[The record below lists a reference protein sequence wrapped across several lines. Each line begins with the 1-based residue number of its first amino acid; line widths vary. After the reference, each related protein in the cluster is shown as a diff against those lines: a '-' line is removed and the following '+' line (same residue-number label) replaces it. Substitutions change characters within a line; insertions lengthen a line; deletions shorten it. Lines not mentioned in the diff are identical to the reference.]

1 MKTVLIIIVVAV
13 VLIRFVIYFIMH
25 LKEIKSE
32 NELQDILQKTYGKK
46 HEEWKES
53 HEKKDEEKL

>member
-32 NELQDILQKTYGKK
+32 NELQDILQKAYGKK
-46 HEEWKES
+46 HKEWKES